1 MADMTLDDE
10 APTGETA
17 NSRSPEETV
26 SHISDHGLLHWET
39 LIKKQKRDE
48 EIKQLA
54 LYAVDKC

>member
-1 MADMTLDDE
+1 MTLDDE